1 MFDCHVHSNFSG
13 DSDMDAETAC
23 FSAIEHSLSGIA
35 FVDHLD
41 YDFPGEEFDDIIDF
55 EEYLKLLDCLRAKYG
70 SRLEIIK
77 GIEVGIQPHVIEQSA
92 SFVRSHDFDYVL
104 GSVHIVDGLDP
115 YKNPFYEGKTKHQA
129 YARYLENIIHMLD
142 NFADFDMAGHLDY
155 IIRYAPYDDR
165 SLVYADH
172 PDLLDSIF
180 KKLICSGK
188 GFEINTS
195 SYREKGRKLP
205 IPRFDAA
212 ILKRYRELGGELVC
226 IGSDSHTPN
235 YLGYKFG
242 YFREMLLDAGF
253 KYTARF
259 EGRKPRFDKL

>member
-1 MFDCHVHSNFSG
+1 MFDCHVHSNYSY
-13 DSDMDAETAC
+13 DAEMDAETAC
-23 FSAIEHSLSGIA
+23 LAAIEHGLGGAA

-41 YDFPGEEFDDIIDF
+41 YDFPGNEADNIVDFD
-55 EEYLKLLDCLRAKYG
+55 EYLRCLDGLRMKYG
-70 SRLEIIK
+70 HRLDIIK
-77 GIEVGIQPHVIEQSA
+77 GIEVGIQPHVIEKSA
-92 SFVRSHDFDYVL
+92 ALVRAHNFDYVL

-115 YKNPFYEGKTKHQA
+115 YKDLFYEGKTKQQA
-129 YARYLENIIHMLD
+129 YSRYLENIMHMLD
-142 NFADFDMAGHLDY
+142 NFTDFDMAGHLDY

-172 PDLLDSIF
+172 SDLLDSIF
-180 KKLICSGK
+180 KKLIFSGK
-188 GFEINTS
+188 GFEVNTS

-212 ILKRYRELGGELVC
+212 ILKRYKELGGELVC
-226 IGSDSHTPN
+226 LGSDSHTPN

-253 KYTARF
+253 KYTVRF